1 MKRANETLVGAV
13 VMGALVILVAGS
25 IWLSRAEFGARPQ
38 VAEARFRNI
47 GGLIKGSAVLV
58 HGVPIGH
65 VQAVNLG
72 AQSWVNVQ
80 LKINGGTKL
89 PPQPAAIIAATTL
102 FGDWAVDIVPQ
113 AELPDDPEVKR
124 EIADALRAGRDR
136 WPGATLPA
144 IGELTAQAG
153 RIAGDIATIAGRVEN
168 TFDTSTARR
177 IQSAFYDL
185 SQLSRRMS
193 IIVRSQETTLTAISS
208 NIDTGAT
215 SLARSARLLERTLQ
229 RADSATGNERLQRI
243 LGRSD
248 TVAENLQQVSA
259 NLRIVSEAAAS
270 QQAAMRHIIANTDS
284 ILARVQ
290 AGEGTLGRLTRDTT
304 LYTEAA
310 GAVHSLREML
320 QDMQRNPRKY
330 FSFSVF

>member
-1 MKRANETLVGAV
+1 MKRANEALVGAV
-13 VMGALVILVAGS
+13 VLGALVIMVTGS
-25 IWLSRAEFGARPQ
+25 IWLSRSHFGARDQ
-38 VAEARFRNI
+38 LAEARFRNI
-47 GGLIKGSAVLV
+47 GGLLKGSAVLV
-58 HGVPIGH
+58 HGVPIGR
-65 VQAVNLG
+65 VQGITLG
-72 AQSWVNVQ
+72 AQNWVNVQ
-80 LKINGGTKL
+80 LKINGGTTL
-89 PPQPAAIIAATTL
+89 PPQPAAIIQSTTL

-113 AELPDDPEVKR
+113 GGLPDDPEIKR
-124 EIADALRAGRDR
+124 EIAEALKAGHDR

-193 IIVRSQETTLTAISS
+193 IIVRSQETTLTAITT

-215 SLARSARLLERTLQ
+215 SLARTARLLERTMQ
-229 RADSATGNERLQRI
+229 RADSATGNDRLQRI
-243 LGRSD
+243 IGHSD

-270 QQAAMRHIIANTDS
+270 QQASMRRIIANTDS
-284 ILARVQ
+284 ILAAVQ
-290 AGEGTLGRLTRDTT
+290 AGQGTLGRLTKDTT

>member
-13 VMGALVILVAGS
+13 VLGALVILVGGS
-25 IWLSRAEFGARPQ
+25 VWLSRTHFGARDQ
-38 VAEARFRNI
+38 FAEARFRNV
-47 GGLIKGSAVLV
+47 GGLLKGSVVLV
-58 HGVPIGH
+58 HGVPIGK
-65 VQAVNLG
+65 VQAISLG
-72 AQSWVNVQ
+72 AGNWVNVQ
-80 LKINGGTKL
+80 LRINGGTKL

-102 FGDWAVDIVPQ
+102 FGDWAVDLVPQ
-113 AELPDDPEVKR
+113 TDLPDDPEVKR
-124 EIADALRAGRDR
+124 EIAEAVRAGRDR

-193 IIVRSQETTLTAISS
+193 IIVRSQETTLTAITN
-208 NIDTGAT
+208 NIDTGAV
-215 SLARSARLLERTLQ
+215 SFARTAHLLERTMQ
-229 RADSATGNERLQRI
+229 RADSATGNDRLQRI
-243 LGRSD
+243 LGHSD
-248 TVAENLQQVSA
+248 TVSENLQQVSA

-270 QQAAMRHIIANTDS
+270 QQASMRRIIANTDS

-290 AGEGTLGRLTRDTT
+290 AGEGTLGKLTKDTT